1 MNETTERRLRRR
13 AVRLHRAGHALRAIG
28 RQLNRN
34 PQWMAKWVERFD
46 QGGGPALASQS
57 RRPRRRVKT
66 SAWGQR
72 QVLRLRHKLQRA
84 RIGLIGAAAIQRQWR
99 KEQLPTPVPSLST
112 VKRIPSAAGLT
123 RAKPVGRPAY
133 FPAPRPTPTYPLH
146 SMDWTERYLKGGVKV
161 YAFHTLDLA
170 CRAAKQTIPPKKNGA
185 SVRQHALDAW
195 QSLEIPAYLQLD
207 NDAAFNGGYKVQRV
221 MGQFVRLCLYVGVE
235 LIFLPVGE
243 AERNG
248 AVESFN
254 HLWNCAFYNRH
265 HFITLRPL
273 RKCTRRRR
281 SLRAGACTI
290 TVRPALH
297 GLTPA
302 QAAERAQAGRCLTE
316 AERAAIPEQLPI
328 TAGRVHFIRLVKAD
342 GTISLLNES
351 WRVGKRLAGQY
362 VWDTVSTHGRT
373 LSLYH
378 RWAIDKPVRLVRE
391 YAYPLPEPVL
401 PHLPQFQHGRR
412 RQVSTM
418 S

>member
-1 MNETTERRLRRR
+1 MNEIIERRLRRR

-28 RQLNRN
+28 RQLNRH
-34 PQWMAKWVERFD
+34 PQWVAKWVQRFD

-72 QVLRLRHKLQRA
+72 QVLRLRRKLKQA

-112 VKRIPSAAGLT
+112 IKRILSAAGLT
-123 RAKPVGRPAY
+123 RAKPAGRLAY
-133 FPAPRPTPTYPLH
+133 FPAARPTPTHPLQA
-146 SMDWTERYLKGGVKV
+146 MDWTERYLEGGAKV
-161 YAFHTLDLA
+161 YAFHSLDLA
-170 CRAAKQTIPPKKNGA
+170 CRAARQTIRPNKNGA
-185 SVRQHALDAW
+185 SVRQHALEAW
-195 QSLEIPAYLQLD
+195 QHLGIPACLQLD
-207 NDAAFNGGYKVQRV
+207 NDAAFNGGYKVRRV
-221 MGQFVRLCLYVGVE
+221 IGQFVRLCLYVGVE

-243 AERNG
+243 PKRNG

-265 HFITLRPL
+265 HFETFAEVQASSPQFENWYLHDYGP
-273 RKCTRRRR
+273 
-281 SLRAGACTI
+281 
-290 TVRPALH
+290 PALG

-302 QAAERAQAGRCLTE
+302 QAALRAQSGRRLTDT
-316 AERAAIPEQLPI
+316 ERAAIPEALPI
-328 TAGRVHFIRLVKAD
+328 TAGRIHFIRPVSAD

-351 WRVGKRLAGQY
+351 WRTGKRLADQY
-362 VWDTVSTHGRT
+362 VWATVNTHGRS

-378 RWAIDKPVRLVRE
+378 RRAVDKPVRLVRQ
-391 YAYPLPEPVL
+391 YAYPLSEPVTSL
-401 PHLPQFQHGRR
+401 LPQFQSGRRR

>member
-34 PQWMAKWVERFD
+34 PQWVAKWVERFD

-72 QVLRLRHKLQRA
+72 QVLRLRRKLQRA

-112 VKRIPSAAGLT
+112 IKRILSAAGLT

-146 SMDWTERYLKGGVKV
+146 AMDWTERYLEGGVKV

-170 CRAAKQTIPPKKNGA
+170 CRAAKQTIRPNKNGA

-195 QSLEIPAYLQLD
+195 QSLEIPACLQLD

-265 HFITLRPL
+265 HFETFAEVHASSPQFE
-273 RKCTRRRR
+273 
-281 SLRAGACTI
+281 SWYMHDYSP
-290 TVRPALH
+290 PALH

-362 VWDTVSTHGRT
+362 VWATVSTHGRT

-378 RWAIDKPVRLVRE
+378 RRAIDKPVRLVRE

-401 PHLPQFQHGRR
+401 SLLPQFQHGRR
-412 RQVSTM
+412 RRQVSTM